1 MRVPAGRS
9 VQEIDSAQFGFYS
22 PRRQDGRPSLV
33 LVFLNGGFPSD
44 VANTRCLVVFAAG
57 GAGDSP
63 RRSRRLTIHLDLSEA
78 ENGKKTQ
85 IKGSTQGN

>member
-44 VANTRCLVVFAAG
+44 VANTRTIGTFWSYVPDTAFIPGLFKK
-57 GAGDSP
+57 SP
-63 RRSRRLTIHLDLSEA
+63 R
-78 ENGKKTQ
+78 
-85 IKGSTQGN
+85 